1 MSPKYKYTEVI
12 DYQQSQNINDTTKLS
27 TMLDSFQILFAYNSG
42 VIENKEITY
51 YDVRKIFAN
60 GKVINF
66 TGDLRTLYEIT
77 NQKNYAEYLI
87 NKIIN
92 KEPLS
97 VEFIKYEMEKTW
109 ENTLD
114 NASNVKKITSKLEN
128 YLD

>member
-1 MSPKYKYTEVI
+1 
-12 DYQQSQNINDTTKLS
+12 
-27 TMLDSFQILFAYNSG
+27 MLDSFQMLFAYNSG

-77 NQKNYAEYLI
+77 NQKDCAEYLI
-87 NKIIN
+87 NKLIN

-97 VEFIKYEMEKTW
+97 VEFIKKY
-109 ENTLD
+109 
-114 NASNVKKITSKLEN
+114 IN
-128 YLD
+128 YLLRVPTMKLDITKILNGQANLINMII